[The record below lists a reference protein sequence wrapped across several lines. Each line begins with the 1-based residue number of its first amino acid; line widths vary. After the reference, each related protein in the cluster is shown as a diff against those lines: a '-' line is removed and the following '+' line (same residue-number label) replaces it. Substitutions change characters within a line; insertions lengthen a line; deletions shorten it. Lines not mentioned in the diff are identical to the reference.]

1 MEKVAGADMG
11 RVYPRVETNV
21 VRGRKSDRDNESN
34 SDRSVRVSIVVAVA
48 RRNIGVTDLVH
59 EDRVVSKDRRANASI
74 YEMKNRDLLLGNGLH
89 NLLKQRFCIFACLYG
104 YKFIVSIRSHRL
116 DAEHL
121 QQGLLRQS
129 STEVDTGEV
138 TQT

>member
-21 VRGRKSDRDNESN
+21 VRGRKGDRDNESN

-74 YEMKNRDLLLGNGLH
+74 YE
-89 NLLKQRFCIFACLYG
+89 
-104 YKFIVSIRSHRL
+104 
-116 DAEHL
+116 
-121 QQGLLRQS
+121 
-129 STEVDTGEV
+129 
-138 TQT
+138 